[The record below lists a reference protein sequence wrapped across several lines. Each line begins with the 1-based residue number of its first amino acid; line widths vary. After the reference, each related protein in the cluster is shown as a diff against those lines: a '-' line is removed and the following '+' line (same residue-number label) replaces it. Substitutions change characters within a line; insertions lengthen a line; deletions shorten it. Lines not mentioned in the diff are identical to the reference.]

1 MIVMSTKVVSVP
13 EISGEAPRPQSK
25 VCSAPSTEPFERWSA
40 ALSCHLI
47 TAIVVLIGAAILLA
61 SAAAADPNQD
71 DRFLALLDE
80 QGIPAIKNTPT
91 LIAVAHRVCRE
102 LDGGMRVDAVTD
114 ELTEKAYNAYPP
126 ERLFPPDRVART
138 QTRFII
144 AAVLAYCP
152 NDQSKIASIM
162 ANPVS
167 GSNQPTHPVA
177 AYAHNAANSGSDSG
191 KPPSALDM
199 INMAATWQTPTGAA
213 GLRLPQLMNGGVWV
227 AARYGHA
234 RPYRDTH
241 GGMPA
246 SLIRAVPAGEIAP
259 NPPQI
264 PAPPPSAQIE
274 IPPPPI
280 AAPPAPQ
287 QPPPA
292 PQQQVEPPAAPQPG
306 GAAGSGG
313 SGSSGGTGGDGTG
326 GDGTGG
332 NGVGGPEERPMPP
345 GFVRLAP

>member
-1 MIVMSTKVVSVP
+1 MT
-13 EISGEAPRPQSK
+13 RP
-25 VCSAPSTEPFERWSA
+25 
-40 ALSCHLI
+40 
-47 TAIVVLIGAAILLA
+47 IVVLIGAAILLGG
-61 SAAAADPNQD
+61 AAAADPNQD
-71 DRFLALLDE
+71 DRFLALLAE

-126 ERLFPPDRVART
+126 ERLFPRDRVTRT
-138 QTRFII
+138 QNRFII
-144 AAVLAYCP
+144 AAVQAYCP

-167 GSNQPTHPVA
+167 GSNPPTHPVA
-177 AYAHNAANSGSDSG
+177 AYAHNAANSESDSR
-191 KPPSALDM
+191 KPRSALDM
-199 INMAATWQTPTGAA
+199 IMAATWQTPTGTA
-213 GLRLPQLMNGGVWV
+213 GLRLPQLMNGGVLA

-234 RPYRDTH
+234 RPHRDTH
-241 GGMPA
+241 GGMRA
-246 SLIRAVPAGEIAP
+246 SLIPVPAGEIAP

-306 GAAGSGG
+306 GAASGGG
-313 SGSSGGTGGDGTG
+313 SGSTAGTGGDGTG

-332 NGVGGPEERPMPP
+332 NGVGGPEAPPMPP